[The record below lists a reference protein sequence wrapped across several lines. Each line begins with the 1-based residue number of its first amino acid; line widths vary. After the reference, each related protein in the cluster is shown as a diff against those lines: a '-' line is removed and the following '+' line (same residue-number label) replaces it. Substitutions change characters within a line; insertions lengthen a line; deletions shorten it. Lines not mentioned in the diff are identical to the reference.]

1 MYTIADYINCLFMVQ
16 MQIYCYDAD
25 VFSDLDEALREGG
38 KITALAVL
46 FEVRIILDYFKVIYI

>member
-1 MYTIADYINCLFMVQ
+1 MVQ

-25 VFSDLDEALREGG
+25 VFSDLDETLREGG

-46 FEVRIILDYFKVIYI
+46 FEVRIAGQVIWLFVYTAKGNFIK